1 MMRST
6 SARLCAAVLGL
17 TLVWCHQTFAAP
29 IIAVTEI
36 LPGQLKLVNGSSNW
50 VIYGFEI
57 AKPQFASNPTTTQ
70 TGWSAY
76 TCTLSCNIAASSGFG
91 YILNGLENPF
101 ERGIAPGGSSSNFF
115 FANSG
120 FFDGTSNTLQFP
132 ELTGQLEI
140 FVFATALVSSFPDG
154 TSNTIQF
161 PEIGQPT
168 FPVRFGFRGTLTPQI
183 TDGSSNTIFVGET
196 LITAVPEPSTWAM
209 MILGFAGVGFMAYR
223 RSRKDQGLAL
233 AT

>member
-17 TLVWCHQTFAAP
+17 TLVWCHQTYAAP
-29 IIAVTEI
+29 VITVTEI
-36 LPGQLKLVNGSSNW
+36 FPGQLKLVNGSSNW
-50 VIYGFEI
+50 FIYGFEI
-57 AKPQFASNPTTTQ
+57 EKPQFANNPATTQ

-76 TCTLSCNIAASSGFG
+76 TCTFSCNVAASSGFG

-101 ERGIAPGGSSSNFF
+101 ERGIAPGGSSSNFSF
-115 FANSG
+115 TNSG

-132 ELTGQLEI
+132 ELTGPLEI

-161 PEIGQPT
+161 PEDGQPA
-168 FPVRFGFRGTLTPQI
+168 FPARFGFRGRLV
-183 TDGSSNTIFVGET
+183 DGSSNTIFFGET
-196 LITAVPEPSTWAM
+196 LITAVPEPSTWGM

-223 RSRKDQGLAL
+223 RSHKDQGLAL
-233 AT
+233 AG

>member
-17 TLVWCHQTFAAP
+17 TLVWCHHTFAAP
-29 IIAVTEI
+29 VITVTQI
-36 LPGQLKLVNGSSNW
+36 SPGQLKLINGSSNW
-50 VIYGFEI
+50 IIYGFEI
-57 AKPQFASNPTTTQ
+57 EKPLFASNPTTTQ

-76 TCTLSCNIAASSGFG
+76 TCTLSCNVSASSGFG
-91 YILNGLENPF
+91 YILDSLENPF
-101 ERGIAPGGSSSNFF
+101 QRGIAPGGSSSNFSF
-115 FANSG
+115 TSSG

-132 ELTGQLEI
+132 ELIGPLDI

-161 PEIGQPT
+161 PEIGQAT

-183 TDGSSNTIFVGET
+183 TDGNSNTIFVGEM

-223 RSRKDQGLAL
+223 RSRIAL
-233 AT
+233 AA